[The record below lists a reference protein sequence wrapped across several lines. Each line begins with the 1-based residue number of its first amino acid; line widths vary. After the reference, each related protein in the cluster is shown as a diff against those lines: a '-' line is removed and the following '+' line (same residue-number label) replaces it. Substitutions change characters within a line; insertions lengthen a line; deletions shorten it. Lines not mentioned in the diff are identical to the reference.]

1 MDGAHPLVYSDV
13 YNVTFYGVEKLHPF
27 DSCKYRRVLGDLV
40 RRGLVSRDRLLKPAV
55 ELPRDM
61 LEDVHSRSYLD
72 SLSNSAQVALVVELG
87 VLAHLPNSV
96 LQARVLRPLRT
107 MATGTVMA
115 AGVAAAHG
123 VAINLGGGMHHAS

>member
-1 MDGAHPLVYSDV
+1 
-13 YNVTFYGVEKLHPF
+13 
-27 DSCKYRRVLGDLV
+27 
-40 RRGLVSRDRLLKPAV
+40 
-55 ELPRDM
+55 M

-72 SLSNSAQVALVVELG
+72 SLSNSAQVGWASGCPRLHSAFPPAHRLSCFPPSQVALVVELG